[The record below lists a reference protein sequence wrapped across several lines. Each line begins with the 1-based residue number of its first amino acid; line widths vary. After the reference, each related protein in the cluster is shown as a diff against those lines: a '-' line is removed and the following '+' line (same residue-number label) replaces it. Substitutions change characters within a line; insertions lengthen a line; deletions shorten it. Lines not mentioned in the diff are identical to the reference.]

1 MDRAGGKAAVI
12 RALATIGF
20 LILISAASILHL
32 RPPGIDGDLG
42 FATDAAMEHLKI
54 IAQQPHPVGSP
65 ANRAVRKY
73 VVDQLTKS
81 GFEVDVQRAEMESR
95 WHGRSYTVHNVLA
108 RLRGEGDGTAVALV
122 AHYDSVHTGPGAA
135 DDGAAVAALIEVGR
149 LLHAEGPFHND
160 LILLLTDGEEA
171 GLLGAFAFVDEH
183 DWFNEVGLVL
193 NFEARGTSG
202 ASIMFETSPG
212 NGWLVREYA
221 RVAPHPITSSLSVEV
236 YRRMPNFTD
245 FTAFLRADLAGM
257 NFAFISTPENY
268 HTEYD
273 DLEHLDTGSLR
284 HHGVQAMA
292 LARHFLRMDLTTR
305 RSSDDA
311 VFFVV
316 PGLGVIHYP
325 LDWALPLCLLPV
337 GVLATLITHGLRS
350 RKLRTRRIL
359 IAAAGQLLTMAV
371 ASGASYMMWLA
382 LKAINQSFNT
392 NWMVAAFVS
401 LAVAVTLALTGLM
414 ARRLEDCNLAVGACA
429 WGAALA
435 IFSSVWMPAASYLF
449 VWPVLF
455 SSLSLLVLLSSDELR
470 EPSVVRSATVNLLAV
485 PSIVVILPVAYLAFV
500 ALGVQAGFALN
511 PLAVLLVWSLLPQL
525 RILARPL
532 AWHCAL
538 ALGSSSIISFI
549 VAL

>member
-1 MDRAGGKAAVI
+1 MDRAGGKTAVI

-20 LILISAASILHL
+20 LVLISAASILHL
-32 RPPGIDGDLG
+32 RPPAKDGDLG
-42 FATDAAMEHLKI
+42 FSTDAAMEHLKI

-73 VVDQLTKS
+73 IVDQLTKS
-81 GFEVDVQRAEMESR
+81 GFEVDVQRAAMESR

-149 LLHAEGPFHND
+149 LLRAEGPFHND

-273 DLEHLDTGSLR
+273 DLEHLDRGSLR
-284 HHGVQAMA
+284 HHGVQALA
-292 LARHFLRMDLTTR
+292 LARHFLRMDLTAR

-325 LDWALPLCLLPV
+325 LDWWKRLPKNEPEV
-337 GVLATLITHGLRS
+337 H
-350 RKLRTRRIL
+350 RK
-359 IAAAGQLLTMAV
+359 
-371 ASGASYMMWLA
+371 
-382 LKAINQSFNT
+382 
-392 NWMVAAFVS
+392 
-401 LAVAVTLALTGLM
+401 
-414 ARRLEDCNLAVGACA
+414 
-429 WGAALA
+429 
-435 IFSSVWMPAASYLF
+435 
-449 VWPVLF
+449 
-455 SSLSLLVLLSSDELR
+455 
-470 EPSVVRSATVNLLAV
+470 
-485 PSIVVILPVAYLAFV
+485 
-500 ALGVQAGFALN
+500 
-511 PLAVLLVWSLLPQL
+511 
-525 RILARPL
+525 
-532 AWHCAL
+532 
-538 ALGSSSIISFI
+538 
-549 VAL
+549 